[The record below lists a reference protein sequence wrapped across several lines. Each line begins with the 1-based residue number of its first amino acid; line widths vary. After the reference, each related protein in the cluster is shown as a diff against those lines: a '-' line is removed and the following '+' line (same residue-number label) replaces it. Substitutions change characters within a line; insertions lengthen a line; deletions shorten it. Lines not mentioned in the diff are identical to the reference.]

1 MFTFN
6 IFLTGYDERENPTFY
21 DSGGCAGPPT
31 CPAVPSFP
39 VTASIATAFTAYFP
53 ASSQSGDVGGWLFLN
68 LNNGGSPAYSSAR
81 NYFFGTTTRGPRQ
94 SQAWVVT
101 SMFAEGRYAV
111 EMDAAAVGNG
121 CSPAPALS
129 RVGPIAP

>member
-1 MFTFN
+1 MKARR
-6 IFLTGYDERENPTFY
+6 LRLRWLCRSSKLPH
-21 DSGGCAGPPT
+21 GPK
-31 CPAVPSFP
+31 FP
-39 VTASIATAFTAYFP
+39 CDGEHRY
-53 ASSQSGDVGGWLFLN
+53 
-68 LNNGGSPAYSSAR
+68 GGSPAYSSAR

-129 RVGPIAP
+129 RVGPIAPAP

>member
-1 MFTFN
+1 
-6 IFLTGYDERENPTFY
+6 
-21 DSGGCAGPPT
+21 
-31 CPAVPSFP
+31 
-39 VTASIATAFTAYFP
+39 
-53 ASSQSGDVGGWLFLN
+53 
-68 LNNGGSPAYSSAR
+68 LNNGGSPVYSSAR

-129 RVGPIAP
+129 RVGPIGRRHHERVAQEIAHVVTNRIR